1 MAIDKA
7 VENEFG
13 AEFTYHKLRE
23 VRIINDDNIG
33 VQLTLTV
40 ESWINKEARIAGKQ
54 PTVRQ
59 CIIQGADFAMTPFY
73 ALLKAKFTDFSGG
86 TDDFDNA
93 FKEAEGQ
100 KPVPVFTVQTAHGDL
115 IGRWRETA
123 ETEPETKAETEP
135 EAQAEIEAD
144 SDESEAGANTAEENK
159 EIPDVNNSII
169 K

>member
-7 VENEFG
+7 VENEYG

-73 ALLKAKFTDFSGG
+73 SLLKAKFTDFSGG

-93 FKEAEGQ
+93 FKISEGQ

-135 EAQAEIEAD
+135 EAQEKTE
-144 SDESEAGANTAEENK
+144 THLEENK
-159 EIPDVNNSII
+159 ETENGDNFII